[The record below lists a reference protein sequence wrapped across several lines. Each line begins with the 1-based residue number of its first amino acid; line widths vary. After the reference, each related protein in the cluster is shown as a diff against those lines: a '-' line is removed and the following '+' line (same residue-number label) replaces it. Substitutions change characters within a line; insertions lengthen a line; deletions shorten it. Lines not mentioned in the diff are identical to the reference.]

1 MYIEDFFYSQ
11 IRIVGFIVAWI
22 IIGLLLGYIKLDKL
36 KEFTKMNDEEI
47 SKKKQFKIFI
57 KPAVVL
63 FTMNIIYWVIFYS
76 ILNKINI

>member
-36 KEFTKMNDEEI
+36 KEFAKMNDEKI

-63 FTMNIIYWVIFYS
+63 FTMNIIFFTISYL
-76 ILNKINI
+76 ILKK

>member
-1 MYIEDFFYSQ
+1 MDIQYFFNSKV
-11 IRIVGFIVAWI
+11 RVIVFIIAWI

-36 KEFTKMNDEEI
+36 KEFAKMNDEEI

-57 KPAVVL
+57 KPAVII
-63 FTMNIIYWVIFYS
+63 FTINIIYWIIFYS

>member
-1 MYIEDFFYSQ
+1 MDIQYFFDSK
-11 IRIVGFIVAWI
+11 IRVIVFIIVWI

-36 KEFTKMNDEEI
+36 KEFAKMNDEEI

>member
-1 MYIEDFFYSQ
+1 MYIEDFFNSG
-11 IRIVGFIVAWI
+11 IKVIGFIIIWI
-22 IIGLLLGYIKLDKL
+22 IIGLLLGYIKLERL
-36 KEFTKMNDEEI
+36 KEQAEMNDEKI

>member
-1 MYIEDFFYSQ
+1 MDIQYFFDSK
-11 IRIVGFIVAWI
+11 IRVIVFIIAWI

>member
-22 IIGLLLGYIKLDKL
+22 IIGLFLGYIKLDKL
-36 KEFTKMNDEEI
+36 KEFAKMNDERI
-47 SKKKQFKIFI
+47 SKKKQFRILI

-63 FTMNIIYWVIFYS
+63 FTINIVYWGIICP

>member
-1 MYIEDFFYSQ
+1 MDIQYFFNSKV
-11 IRIVGFIVAWI
+11 RVIVFIIVWI

-36 KEFTKMNDEEI
+36 KEFAKMNDEKI

-57 KPAVVL
+57 KSAVVL

>member
-1 MYIEDFFYSQ
+1 MYIEDFFNSG
-11 IRIVGFIVAWI
+11 IKVIGFIIIWI
-22 IIGLLLGYIKLDKL
+22 IIGLLLGYIKLERL
-36 KEFTKMNDEEI
+36 KEQVEMNDEKI

>member
-36 KEFTKMNDEEI
+36 KEFAKMNDERI
-47 SKKKQFKIFI
+47 SKKKQFRILI

-63 FTMNIIYWVIFYS
+63 FTINIVYWGIICP

>member
-22 IIGLLLGYIKLDKL
+22 IIGLLLGYMKLEKL
-36 KEFTKMNDEEI
+36 KEFAKMNDEKI

-63 FTMNIIYWVIFYS
+63 FTMNIIFFTISYL
-76 ILNKINI
+76 ILKK

>member
-1 MYIEDFFYSQ
+1 MYIEDFFNSG
-11 IRIVGFIVAWI
+11 IKVIGFIIIWT
-22 IIGLLLGYIKLDKL
+22 IIGLLLGYIKLERL
-36 KEFTKMNDEEI
+36 KEQAEMNDEKI

>member
-11 IRIVGFIVAWI
+11 IRIVG
-22 IIGLLLGYIKLDKL
+22 YIKLDKL
-36 KEFTKMNDEEI
+36 KEFAKMNDEKI

-63 FTMNIIYWVIFYS
+63 FTINIVYWGIICP

>member
-11 IRIVGFIVAWI
+11 IRIVGFIVSWI

-36 KEFTKMNDEEI
+36 KEFAKMNDEKI

-63 FTMNIIYWVIFYS
+63 FTMNIIFFTISYL
-76 ILNKINI
+76 ILKK

>member
-36 KEFTKMNDEEI
+36 KEFAKMNDEEI

-63 FTMNIIYWVIFYS
+63 FTMNIIFFTISYL
-76 ILNKINI
+76 ILKK